1 MDKPV
6 RLPGG
11 RRTGESGPFRNREES
26 EVIEMGHG
34 AQLLLTILCAL
45 AVGYLLDKIHLPG
58 GMMVGA
64 VIGSC
69 LLGVLTQQSYMP
81 SPAKTIAQII
91 AGAFIGAGITRDDVR
106 EMKTVLRPALI
117 LIPCLLVVNIIAGLL
132 IYGTG
137 TMDLMTALMCCVPG
151 GISDIPMIAADLGA
165 DPSIVVTMQFIRLV
179 LGIGVFP
186 LLIRLVAGGGEE
198 KTEAVKKKSPKRFQ
212 IPYVALT
219 FAVAAVCGLI
229 GKVSPMP
236 SGTMGFATLGSI
248 VFACAFPGK
257 AQMPRILRK
266 CAQLLSG
273 AYVGACIGAEQ
284 IRTLMHLGVPVV
296 ILVTAYLI
304 VCFGV
309 GTLLWRTGCFDRTE
323 GLLAA
328 TPAGA
333 SDMALISADLGV
345 SSAKLCV
352 LQVLRLVTVVL
363 VFPSILSFVVH
374 LLA

>member
-1 MDKPV
+1 MPQA
-6 RLPGG
+6 
-11 RRTGESGPFRNREES
+11 
-26 EVIEMGHG
+26 M
-34 AQLLLTILCAL
+34 QLLLTVLCAL
-45 AVGYLLDKIHLPG
+45 AVGYTLSRIRMPG

-64 VIGSC
+64 VIGAC

-81 SPAKTIAQII
+81 APAKTVAQIV
-91 AGAFIGAGITRDDVR
+91 AGAFIGSGITRDDVR
-106 EMKTVLRPALI
+106 EMKTVVKPALI
-117 LIPCLLVVNIIAGLL
+117 LIPCLLVINVIAGLL
-132 IYGTG
+132 IYATG
-137 TMDLMTALMCCVPG
+137 TMDVMTALMCCVPG
-151 GISDIPMIAADLGA
+151 GISDIPMIAADMGA

-186 LLIRLVAGGGEE
+186 LLIRLVTSEKGE
-198 KTEAVKKKSPKRFQ
+198 KTAPAPKKKKKTYDYR
-212 IPYVALT
+212 YVALT

-229 GKVSPMP
+229 GKASPMP

-248 VFACAFPGK
+248 VFAYACPGK
-257 AQMPRILRK
+257 AQMPGFLRK
-266 CAQLLSG
+266 GAQLLSG
-273 AYVGACIGAEQ
+273 AYVGASIGAEQ
-284 IRTLMHLGVPVV
+284 LRALTTLGVPVV

-309 GTLLWRTGCFDRTE
+309 GTVLWRTGCFDRTE

-352 LQVLRLVTVVL
+352 LQVLRLISVVL
-363 VFPSILSFVVH
+363 VFPSVLSFVAR
-374 LLA
+374 LFA

>member
-1 MDKPV
+1 M
-6 RLPGG
+6 
-11 RRTGESGPFRNREES
+11 S
-26 EVIEMGHG
+26 HG
-34 AQLLLTILCAL
+34 AQLLLTLLCAL
-45 AVGYLLDKIHLPG
+45 AVGYMLDKIHLPG

-117 LIPCLLVVNIIAGLL
+117 LIPCLLVVNICAGLL

-151 GISDIPMIAADLGA
+151 GISDIPMIAADMGA

-186 LLIRLVAGGGEE
+186 LLIRLVAGEGGE
-198 KTEAVKKKSPKRFQ
+198 KMEAAKKKSPKRFQ
-212 IPYVALT
+212 ISYVALT

-229 GKVSPMP
+229 GKISPMP

-248 VFACAFPGK
+248 VFACVFPKK
-257 AQMPRILRK
+257 AQMPRLLRK
-266 CAQLLSG
+266 GAQLLSG
-273 AYVGACIGAEQ
+273 AYVGASIGAQ
-284 IRTLMHLGVPVV
+284 QLYTMTRLGLPVL
-296 ILVTAYLI
+296 ILVTAYTLA
-304 VCFGV
+304 CFGI
-309 GTLLWRTGCFDRTE
+309 GALMTLAGCFDRAE
-323 GLLAA
+323 GMLAA

-345 SSAKLCV
+345 QNAKLIV
-352 LQVLRLVTVVL
+352 LQVLRLITVVL
-363 VFPSILSFVVH
+363 VFPSILSLVVH
-374 LLA
+374 LLS

>member
-1 MDKPV
+1 
-6 RLPGG
+6 
-11 RRTGESGPFRNREES
+11 
-26 EVIEMGHG
+26 MGHG
-34 AQLLLTILCAL
+34 AQLLLTLLCAL
-45 AVGYLLDKIHLPG
+45 AVGYLLDKVHLPG

-64 VIGSC
+64 VLGSC
-69 LLGVLTQQSYMP
+69 LLGVLTQRSFMP

-91 AGAFIGAGITRDDVR
+91 AGAFIGSGITRENVK
-106 EMKTVLRPALI
+106 EMKTVVKPALI
-117 LIPCLLVVNIIAGLL
+117 LIPCLLAVNIVAGLL
-132 IYGTG
+132 IARTG
-137 TMDLMTALMCCVPG
+137 TMDMMTALMCCVPG
-151 GISDIPMIAADLGA
+151 GISDIPMIAADMGA
-165 DPSIVVTMQFIRLV
+165 DPSVVVTMQFIRMV

-186 LLIRLVAGGGEE
+186 LLIRQVAGEGKE
-198 KTEAVKKKSPKRFQ
+198 TVEAAKKKAPKHYDMR
-212 IPYVALT
+212 YVALT

-248 VFACAFPGK
+248 AFACAFPGK
-257 AQMPRILRK
+257 AQMPRLLRK

-273 AYVGACIGAEQ
+273 AYVGASIGAEQ
-284 IRTLMHLGVPVV
+284 IRTLAHLGVPVM
-296 ILVTAYLI
+296 ILVTAYLL

-309 GTLLWRTGCFDRTE
+309 GTLMWKTGCFDHTE
-323 GLLAA
+323 ALLAA

-345 SSAKLCV
+345 NSAKLCI

-374 LLA
+374 LFA